1 MFYKLGHSTYTQT
14 ENQQYNN
21 TYVNNGKKKK
31 DTTYTHLHNCFCAE
45 WLTIK
50 SVCCETV
57 L

>member
-21 TYVNNGKKKK
+21 TYVNNVKKKK